1 MVDPFGDFNIPVFI
15 NCFSILY
22 NDVIFCTGV

>member
-1 MVDPFGDFNIPVFI
+1 MVDPLGDSSIPVFI

-22 NDVIFCTGV
+22 NNVIFCTGV